1 MKVLNRGYIIVSPKS
16 IFFNELTPQ
25 AKNYYLVSEE
35 PEPSIYLIEEDFWDD
50 ETVLK
55 KYYKRIVHSEM
66 SQLETI
72 DPHLL
77 GKIKFENIHE
87 YFKITMGSLVFDL
100 DERPL
105 ESITVD

>member
-25 AKNYYLVSEE
+25 ANNDYLVSEE

-50 ETVLK
+50 DSVLK

-66 SQLETI
+66 SQLETK
-72 DPHLL
+72 DAHLF

-100 DERPL
+100 DERSL

>member
-1 MKVLNRGYIIVSPKS
+1 MKVLNRGYVIVSPKS

-25 AKNYYLVSEE
+25 ANNDYLVSEE
-35 PEPSIYLIEEDFWDD
+35 PEPSVYLIEENFWDD

-66 SQLETI
+66 SQLETK
-72 DPHLL
+72 DTHLL

-100 DERPL
+100 DERSL
-105 ESITVD
+105 ERITVD

>member
-25 AKNYYLVSEE
+25 SNIDYLVSEE
-35 PEPSIYLIEEDFWDD
+35 PEPSVYLIEEDFWDD

-66 SQLETI
+66 SQLETK
-72 DPHLL
+72 DAHLL

-87 YFKITMGSLVFDL
+87 YFKITMGNLVFDL
-100 DERPL
+100 DERSL
-105 ESITVD
+105 ESITID

>member
-16 IFFNELTPQ
+16 IFFHELTPQ
-25 AKNYYLVSEE
+25 ANNDYLVSEE

-66 SQLETI
+66 SQLEAK
-72 DPHLL
+72 DAHLL
-77 GKIKFENIHE
+77 EKIKFENIHE

-100 DERPL
+100 DERSL

>member
-25 AKNYYLVSEE
+25 SNIDYLVSEE
-35 PEPSIYLIEEDFWDD
+35 PEPSVYLIEEDFWDD

-66 SQLETI
+66 SQLETKDANSATSNAPGVLHCFTI
-72 DPHLL
+72 AEATSSS
-77 GKIKFENIHE
+77 GEI
-87 YFKITMGSLVFDL
+87 M
-100 DERPL
+100 
-105 ESITVD
+105 

>member
-25 AKNYYLVSEE
+25 SNIDYLVSEE
-35 PEPSIYLIEEDFWDD
+35 PEPSVYLIEEDFWDD

-66 SQLETI
+66 SQLETK
-72 DPHLL
+72 DAHLL

-100 DERPL
+100 DERSL

>member
-16 IFFNELTPQ
+16 IFFHELTPQ
-25 AKNYYLVSEE
+25 ANNDYLVSEE

-50 ETVLK
+50 DTVLK
-55 KYYKRIVHSEM
+55 KYYKRIVLGEM
-66 SQLETI
+66 SQLEI
-72 DPHLL
+72 KDANLL

-87 YFKITMGSLVFDL
+87 YFNITMGGLVFDL
-100 DERPL
+100 DERPY

>member
-25 AKNYYLVSEE
+25 SNIDYLVSKE
-35 PEPSIYLIEEDFWDD
+35 PEPSVYLIEEDFWDD

-66 SQLETI
+66 SQLETK
-72 DPHLL
+72 DAHLL

>member
-25 AKNYYLVSEE
+25 ANIDYLVSEE
-35 PEPSIYLIEEDFWDD
+35 PEPSVYLIEEDFWDD

-55 KYYKRIVHSEM
+55 NITKELSIAKCRNWKQKMLI
-66 SQLETI
+66 
-72 DPHLL
+72 LL

>member
-1 MKVLNRGYIIVSPKS
+1 
-16 IFFNELTPQ
+16 
-25 AKNYYLVSEE
+25 
-35 PEPSIYLIEEDFWDD
+35 
-50 ETVLK
+50 
-55 KYYKRIVHSEM
+55 M
-66 SQLETI
+66 SQLETK
-72 DPHLL
+72 DPDLL

>member
-16 IFFNELTPQ
+16 IFFHELTPQ
-25 AKNYYLVSEE
+25 ANNDYLVSEE
-35 PEPSIYLIEEDFWDD
+35 PEPSVYLIEDDFWDD

-66 SQLETI
+66 SQLETK
-72 DPHLL
+72 DAHLL

-100 DERPL
+100 DERSL
-105 ESITVD
+105 DNITID

>member
-25 AKNYYLVSEE
+25 SNIDYLVSEE
-35 PEPSIYLIEEDFWDD
+35 PEPSVYLIEEDFWDD

-66 SQLETI
+66 SQLETK
-72 DPHLL
+72 DAHLL

>member
-1 MKVLNRGYIIVSPKS
+1 
-16 IFFNELTPQ
+16 
-25 AKNYYLVSEE
+25 
-35 PEPSIYLIEEDFWDD
+35 
-50 ETVLK
+50 
-55 KYYKRIVHSEM
+55 M
-66 SQLETI
+66 SQLETK
-72 DPHLL
+72 DAHLL

>member
-25 AKNYYLVSEE
+25 SNIDYLVSEE
-35 PEPSIYLIEEDFWDD
+35 PEPSVYLIEEDFWDD

-66 SQLETI
+66 SQLETK
-72 DPHLL
+72 DAHLL

-87 YFKITMGSLVFDL
+87 YFKITMGNMVFDL
-100 DERPL
+100 DERSL

>member
-16 IFFNELTPQ
+16 IFFHELTPK
-25 AKNYYLVSEE
+25 ANNDYLVSEE

-55 KYYKRIVHSEM
+55 KYYKRIVLSEM
-66 SQLETI
+66 SQLETS
-72 DPHLL
+72 DANLL
-77 GKIKFENIHE
+77 GKISFENIHD
-87 YFKITMGSLVFDL
+87 YFKITMGSLVFDI